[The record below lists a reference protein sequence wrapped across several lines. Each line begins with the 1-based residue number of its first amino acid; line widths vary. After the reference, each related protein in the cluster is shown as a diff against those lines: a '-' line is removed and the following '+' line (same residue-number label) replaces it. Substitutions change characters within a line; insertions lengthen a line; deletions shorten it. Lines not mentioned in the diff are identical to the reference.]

1 MSTDPMFTDKKPP
14 RRRLRKI
21 VVVSLIVL
29 SSFGVGVVTTAIV
42 AVPVATIGLTFG
54 IIGVGAF
61 GAAQMMTALQSG
73 SSEQR
78 MTALTQ
84 LRTALNVSNASQ
96 PNPEFTNTMRPAV
109 EACTSDLDRDVVD
122 LANEVLGILDGA
134 VHWIP

>member
-1 MSTDPMFTDKKPP
+1 MSTDPMSTDTKPP

-21 VVVSLIVL
+21 VIVSLIVL

-54 IIGVGAF
+54 FIGVGAF

-78 MTALTQ
+78 ITALTQ
-84 LRTALNVSNASQ
+84 LRTALDVPNASQ
-96 PNPEFTNTMRPAV
+96 SNPEFIIAMRPAV
-109 EACTSDLDRDVVD
+109 EACTADPDRDVVD
-122 LANEVLGILDGA
+122 LANEVLGIFDGA
-134 VHWIP
+134 E